1 MGLIIKGTPSQ
12 GYLAIFPMIL
22 GDMFVFAG
30 IFRWMYPDPNVPLS
44 WEIPINKP
52 YNTWVFTGY
61 NPQESLENTINT
73 IDTLLG
79 VHPIVPYDSTKNKR
93 ICIFTWIWGG

>member
-12 GYLAIFPMIL
+12 GYPCHFPYDFMGYVCFRGYIL
-22 GDMFVFAG
+22 LD
-30 IFRWMYPDPNVPLS
+30 VPRSQRTLS

-73 IDTLLG
+73 MGTLLG

-93 ICIFTWIWGG
+93 I